1 MIPDELKYPPIEKE
15 LGLRSGFSD
24 KERKF
29 SEYTIMKQNETER
42 AIKEEEGRRLG
53 VDDDAAFYD
62 EGKFSC
68 FTNEIKHSCL
78 HIVIC
83 SLILQI
89 LMLFLNLFFNCSG
102 SDVADE
108 SASLPGDSITQPT
121 TTNDDDE
128 DDDNDVIVAG
138 DFDTS
143 FDTSDIIPHDGVRS
157 STFYDSRSPIP
168 LSEAQNRLED
178 SVRFMLQSASDLN
191 GQPLTKSASH
201 SGSRSVSQQNNFVS
215 PPSGILD
222 SSFESNPGDV
232 VRIRVPYKKSSSAS
246 PSSSSA
252 MASAADLPRYEGN
265 KILITVNH
273 SPLTTPT
280 NSPPDRLGSPTKK
293 KSPSPEK
300 TKPGTTQ
307 VQNKSRDA
315 KFRSNSAQGND
326 WTTSAD
332 VSKSSA
338 FRPQNSVDGST
349 PTSRNRSDIPPS
361 ATAAS
366 SATRR
371 EVRSYHHESYNS
383 FSSKLVTSSSSSS
396 STTYLDRRHMSP
408 TTTATTPNNTSSNNN
423 NNKV

>member
-1 MIPDELKYPPIEKE
+1 M
-15 LGLRSGFSD
+15 
-24 KERKF
+24 
-29 SEYTIMKQNETER
+29 
-42 AIKEEEGRRLG
+42 
-53 VDDDAAFYD
+53 
-62 EGKFSC
+62 
-68 FTNEIKHSCL
+68 
-78 HIVIC
+78 
-83 SLILQI
+83 
-89 LMLFLNLFFNCSG
+89 
-102 SDVADE
+102 
-108 SASLPGDSITQPT
+108 
-121 TTNDDDE
+121 
-128 DDDNDVIVAG
+128 VAG

-168 LSEAQNRLED
+168 LSEAQNRLDD

-280 NSPPDRLGSPTKK
+280 NSPPDRMGSPTKK

-300 TKPGTTQ
+300 TKPVVTTQ
-307 VQNKSRDA
+307 VLNKSRDA
-315 KFRSNSAQGND
+315 KFRSSSAQGND
-326 WTTSAD
+326 WTSSAD
-332 VSKSSA
+332 VPKSSSSS
-338 FRPQNSVDGST
+338 FRPQNSVDNST
-349 PTSRNRSDIPPS
+349 PTSRIRGDMPPS
-361 ATAAS
+361 STTAS

-408 TTTATTPNNTSSNNN
+408 TAATATPNNTSSNNN